1 MLTIGVLGAG
11 NAGKTH
17 IRLLKEIGAYKLIGF
32 YDPSKKTADAVSEEF
47 GLMAFPSAEMLLE
60 ACDVIDITSQTVVNY
75 KIAEKALRKSRH
87 VFIEKPFSNSVAETK
102 SLMRLAV
109 EANSKVQVGQNERFN
124 AAFIASKRHIGEPL
138 FIETQRLH
146 PIHSLEQSASLVMD
160 LLIHDIDIV
169 LSLVKAN
176 IRHISATG
184 VAVISDSADI
194 VNARIEFDNGAVA
207 SLMVSRVA
215 IENKH
220 SSMFFRRGAYINVD
234 FLENTAHIVH
244 PEDKTAASFC
254 LDEPEEFVEESHIKT
269 LNNMILSKIEV
280 GASDAVKMQLE
291 SFAAAI
297 INNTRP
303 LVPID
308 DGYNAMA
315 VANKIIDQLSLN
327 ATFAA
332 THTIIA

>member
-17 IRLLKEIGAYKLIGF
+17 IRLLKEIDAYELVGF
-32 YDPSKKTADAVSEEF
+32 YEPSKKIADAVSEEF
-47 GLMAFPSAEMLLE
+47 GLIAFPSAEMLLE
-60 ACDVIDITSQTVVNY
+60 ACDVIDITSPTSANY

-109 EANSKVQVGQNERFN
+109 EANSKVQVGQVERFN

-146 PIHSLEQSASLVMD
+146 PVHTLEPSISLVMD

-184 VAVISDSADI
+184 VAVINESPDI

-207 SLMVSRVA
+207 NLMVSRVA
-215 IENKH
+215 LENKH
-220 SSMFFRRGAYINVD
+220 SSMFFRRDAYINVD
-234 FLENTAHIVH
+234 FLENKAHIVH
-244 PEDKTAASFC
+244 PDIKNEAS
-254 LDEPEEFVEESHIKT
+254 DEPSLLVESNSFKT

-280 GASDAVKMQLE
+280 AASDAVKMQLE

-332 THTIIA
+332 AHTIIA

>member
-17 IRLLKEIGAYKLIGF
+17 IRLLKEIGVYELVGF
-32 YDPSKKTADAVSEEF
+32 YDPSKKIADAVSEEF
-47 GLMAFPSAEMLLE
+47 GLKAFPSVEMLLE
-60 ACDVIDITSQTVVNY
+60 ACDVIDITAQTSANY
-75 KIAEKALRKSRH
+75 KIAEKALRKSIH

-102 SLMRLAV
+102 TLMQLAV
-109 EANSKVQVGQNERFN
+109 EANSKVQVGQIERFN
-124 AAFIASKRHIGEPL
+124 PAFIASKRHIADPV

-146 PIHSLEQSASLVMD
+146 PIQTLEQTTSLVMD

-176 IRHISATG
+176 IRNISATG
-184 VAVISDSADI
+184 VAVISDSPDI

-207 SLMVSRVA
+207 NLMVSRVA
-215 IENKH
+215 LENKH
-220 SSMFFRRGAYINVD
+220 SSMFFRRDAYINVN

-244 PEDKTAASFC
+244 PDPVNAASGA
-254 LDEPEEFVEESHIKT
+254 PESLVEESTFKI
-269 LNNMILSKIEV
+269 LNNMTLSKIEV
-280 GASDAVKMQLE
+280 AASDAVKMQLE

-315 VANKIIDQLSLN
+315 VANKILDQLRLN

-332 THTIIA
+332 AHTIIA

>member
-11 NAGKTH
+11 NAGKSH
-17 IRLLKEIGAYKLIGF
+17 IRLLKEIGAYELVGF
-32 YDPSKKTADAVSEEF
+32 YDPSKKTADAVAAES
-47 GLMAFPSAEMLLE
+47 GLTAFPSAELLLE
-60 ACDVIDITSQTVVNY
+60 ACDVIDITAPTAANY
-75 KIAEKALRKSRH
+75 KLAEKALRKSKH

-102 SLMRLAV
+102 SLMRLAM
-109 EANSKVQVGQNERFN
+109 EANSKVQTGQIERFHP
-124 AAFIASKRHIGEPL
+124 AFIASKEHIGEPL

-146 PIHSLEQSASLVMD
+146 PIHSLEETSSLIMD
-160 LLIHDIDIV
+160 LMIHDIDIV

-184 VAVISDSADI
+184 VSVVSELPDI
-194 VNARIEFDNGAVA
+194 VNARIEFDNGTVA
-207 SLMVSRVA
+207 NLTVSRVA
-215 IENKH
+215 LENKH
-220 SSMFFRRGAYINVD
+220 SSMFYRRDAYINVD

-244 PEDKTAASFC
+244 LEDKKTALSSH
-254 LDEPEEFVEESHIKT
+254 LSFVEDNSVKT
-269 LNNMILSKIEV
+269 LNNMTLSKIEV
-280 GASDAVKMQLE
+280 TASDAVKMQLE

-308 DGYNAMA
+308 DGYNAMS
-315 VANKIIDQLSLN
+315 VANKIIDQLRLN

-332 THTIIA
+332 AHTIIA

>member
-17 IRLLKEIGAYKLIGF
+17 IRLLKEIGAYELVGF
-32 YDPSKKTADAVSEEF
+32 YDPSKKIADAVSEEF
-47 GLMAFPSAEMLLE
+47 GLTAFPSAEMLLE
-60 ACDVIDITSQTVVNY
+60 ACDVINITSQTVANY

-109 EANSKVQVGQNERFN
+109 EANSKVQVGQIERFN

-146 PIHSLEQSASLVMD
+146 PIHSLEQTASLVMD
-160 LLIHDIDIV
+160 LMIHDIDIV

-184 VAVISDSADI
+184 VAVISDSPDI

-215 IENKH
+215 LENKH
-220 SSMFFRRGAYINVD
+220 SSMFFRRDAYINVN

-244 PEDKTAASFC
+244 PEDKNVISID
-254 LDEPEEFVEESHIKT
+254 LDESKPFIEESSVKI

-280 GASDAVKMQLE
+280 AASDAVKMQLE

-315 VANKIIDQLSLN
+315 VANKIIDQLRLN

>member
-11 NAGKTH
+11 YAGKTH
-17 IRLLKEIGAYKLIGF
+17 IRLLKEIGTYELVGF
-32 YDPSKKTADAVSEEF
+32 YDPSKKIADAVSEES
-47 GLMAFPSAEMLLE
+47 GLMAFPSAEMLLD
-60 ACDVIDITSQTVVNY
+60 ACDVVDITSPTAANY
-75 KIAEKALRKSRH
+75 KIAEKALRKSKH
-87 VFIEKPFSNSVAETK
+87 VFIEKPFSNSVAETR

-109 EANSKVQVGQNERFN
+109 EANSKVQVGQIERFN
-124 AAFIASKRHIGEPL
+124 AAFVASKRHIGEPL

-146 PIHSLEQSASLVMD
+146 PIHTLEPTTSLVMD

-176 IRHISATG
+176 IRYISATG
-184 VAVISDSADI
+184 VAVINESPDI

-207 SLMVSRVA
+207 NLMVSRVA
-215 IENKH
+215 LENKH
-220 SSMFFRRGAYINVD
+220 SSMFFRRDAYINVD
-234 FLENTAHIVH
+234 FLENKAHIVH
-244 PEDKTAASFC
+244 QPGQNQVAGEAPS
-254 LDEPEEFVEESHIKT
+254 FVEENSFKT
-269 LNNMILSKIEV
+269 LDNMILSKIEV
-280 GASDAVKMQLE
+280 AASDAVKMQLE
-291 SFAAAI
+291 SFATAI

-332 THTIIA
+332 AHTIIA

>member
-1 MLTIGVLGAG
+1 MLTIGVLGGG

-17 IRLLKEIGAYKLIGF
+17 IRLLQEIGAYELVGF
-32 YDPSKKTADAVSEEF
+32 YDPSKKVADAVSEEF
-47 GLMAFPSAEMLLE
+47 GLTAFPSAEMLIG
-60 ACDVIDITSQTVVNY
+60 ACDVIDITSPTSANY
-75 KIAEKALRKSRH
+75 KLAEKALRKSRH

-102 SLMRLAV
+102 SLMRLAM
-109 EANSKVQVGQNERFN
+109 EANSKVQVGQIERFN
-124 AAFIASKRHIGEPL
+124 AAFIASKRHIGTPL

-184 VAVISDSADI
+184 VAVISDTPDI

-215 IENKH
+215 LENKH
-220 SSMFFRRGAYINVD
+220 SSMFFRRDAYINVN

-244 PEDKTAASFC
+244 PEMEKLPTDAQS
-254 LDEPEEFVEESHIKT
+254 LIEESSYKI
-269 LNNMILSKIEV
+269 LNNMTLSKIEV
-280 GASDAVKMQLE
+280 ASSDAVKMQLE

-315 VANKIIDQLSLN
+315 VANKILDQLRLN

>member
-1 MLTIGVLGAG
+1 MLTIGVLGGG

-17 IRLLKEIGAYKLIGF
+17 IRLLQEIGAYELVGF
-32 YDPSKKTADAVSEEF
+32 YDPSKKVADAVSEEF
-47 GLMAFPSAEMLLE
+47 GLTAFPSAEMLIE
-60 ACDVIDITSQTVVNY
+60 ACEVIDITSPTSANY
-75 KIAEKALRKSRH
+75 KLAEKALRKSRH

-102 SLMRLAV
+102 SLMRLAL
-109 EANSKVQVGQNERFN
+109 EANSKVQVGQIERFN
-124 AAFIASKRHIGEPL
+124 AAFIASKRHIGTPL

-184 VAVISDSADI
+184 VAVISDTPDI

-207 SLMVSRVA
+207 TLMVSRVA
-215 IENKH
+215 LENKH
-220 SSMFFRRGAYINVD
+220 SSMFFRRDAYINVN

-244 PEDKTAASFC
+244 PEMEKLVETDAQP
-254 LDEPEEFVEESHIKT
+254 LIEESSCKI

-280 GASDAVKMQLE
+280 AASDAVKMQLE

-315 VANKIIDQLSLN
+315 VANKILDQLRLN